1 MVFALFVS
9 GIVVLAWIASII
21 LNDIFTWNKDI
32 YSILFGSRTGEK
44 ISLEIGMTVFHYVV
58 VGVLL
63 LTLGIGAYLRYRS
76 RTITLDSDLN
86 QSLVI
91 MKKQKKDT
99 FNKNKE
105 PILVITGLHKRYSE
119 GKSNEVH
126 AIRGLDLTVDKG
138 DMMAI
143 MGPSGCGK
151 TTLLNMIGHL
161 DRHSDGQ
168 IIIDTID
175 TATLSDGKMTS
186 FRRDKIGFI
195 FQLFNLFPFLSAV
208 ENVETPLLLKGMKA
222 GVAREQAK
230 MILRELGMGDRLY
243 HKPSELSGGQQQRI
257 AVARALITEPAIILG
272 DEPTGDLD
280 STTSTDVMNLFRR
293 INKINRQTLV
303 LVTHN
308 RWIAEQCDYIVHMS
322 DGKVSN
328 VEYGPFTKKEEA

>member
-1 MVFALFVS
+1 
-9 GIVVLAWIASII
+9 
-21 LNDIFTWNKDI
+21 
-32 YSILFGSRTGEK
+32 
-44 ISLEIGMTVFHYVV
+44 MTVITDMEKEYSVV
-58 VGVLL
+58 ED
-63 LTLGIGAYLRYRS
+63 R
-76 RTITLDSDLN
+76 
-86 QSLVI
+86 
-91 MKKQKKDT
+91 
-99 FNKNKE
+99 E
-105 PILVITGLHKRYSE
+105 PILVISGLHKRYSE

-126 AIRGLDLTVDKG
+126 AIRGLDLTVQKG

-161 DRHSDGQ
+161 DRRSEGTIIIDNIDTAKLSDGQ
-168 IIIDTID
+168 M
-175 TATLSDGKMTS
+175 TA

-243 HKPSELSGGQQQRI
+243 HLPSELSGGQQQRV

-280 STTSTDVMNLFRR
+280 STTSADVMNLFRR
-293 INKINRQTLV
+293 INRINRQTLV

-308 RWIAEQCDYIVHMS
+308 RWIAEQCDYIVHMR
-322 DGKVSN
+322 DGKISHF
-328 VEYGPFTKKEEA
+328 EQGPFTTEAETR